1 MKKTI
6 VQLFIL
12 LFCFTASQQSFAQK
26 RNKKTSGKEI
36 IADTFYFETSNPKE
50 NIFTYEK
57 GTVIDSILFTP
68 KVTVRSLFSSEETDF
83 SLTRSITLSDNSGS
97 KSIPIEI
104 SAGSPEF
111 LLSINCNLK
120 SGTLNVEI
128 YDPKGEKRGNFSV
141 KGSGHSNNTSG
152 WSETVGG
159 VINKRYQRPIKGT
172 WNLKFISEK
181 VTADISINTKIR

>member
-12 LFCFTASQQSFAQK
+12 IFCFTASQQIFGQK
-26 RNKKTSGKEI
+26 RKSTTIDS
-36 IADTFYFETSNPKE
+36 FYFETPNSKE
-50 NIFTYEK
+50 NIFT
-57 GTVIDSILFTP
+57 VRVDSASFLP
-68 KVTVRSLFSSEETDF
+68 KFKYKTLFSSEETDF

-97 KSIPIEI
+97 KSIPIEV
-104 SAGSPEF
+104 SADSPEF

-159 VINKRYQRPIKGT
+159 VINKRYQSPMEGT

>member
-12 LFCFTASQQSFAQK
+12 LFCFTASQQIFAQK
-26 RNKKTSGKEI
+26 RNKKNTGKVV
-36 IADTFYFETSNPKE
+36 IADTFYFETPNPKE
-50 NIFTYEK
+50 NIFK
-57 GTVIDSILFTP
+57 IQVDSVSLSP
-68 KVTVRSLFSSEETDF
+68 KFKYKTLFSSEETDF

-97 KSIPIEI
+97 KSIPVEI
-104 SAGSPEF
+104 SEGSPEF

-120 SGTLNVEI
+120 SGILNVEI

-141 KGSGHSNNTSG
+141 KGSDGNNTSG

-159 VINKRYQRPIKGT
+159 VINKRYKSPMKGT

>member
-12 LFCFTASQQSFAQK
+12 IFCFTVSQQIFGQK
-26 RNKKTSGKEI
+26 RKSTTIDS
-36 IADTFYFETSNPKE
+36 FYFEVPNSKE
-50 NIFTYEK
+50 NIFTIKE
-57 GTVIDSILFTP
+57 GTVIDSIVFSPKFKYKTLFN
-68 KVTVRSLFSSEETDF
+68 SEETDF

-97 KSIPIEI
+97 KSIPVEI
-104 SAGSPEF
+104 NADSPEF

-159 VINKRYQRPIKGT
+159 VINKRYQSPMEGT